1 MLWQTNG
8 GYMSKADDD
17 AAKWQ
22 QMNQRTQER
31 NLIRAKE
38 QGDAYYINQ
47 YGEVVIPQEGKP
59 AVIVTRD
66 ELCGDFEAAKNKVCT

>member
-1 MLWQTNG
+1 
-8 GYMSKADDD
+8 MSKANRD
-17 AAKWQ
+17 AQKWQ
-22 QMNQRTQER
+22 EMNQRTQER

-47 YGEVVIPQEGKP
+47 FGEVVIPQEGKP

-66 ELCGDFEAAKNKVCT
+66 ELCGKTTPREN